1 MRSKIVKYIFKKEML
16 DILRDKKTLFMM
28 IVIPLLLYPLLML
41 LMIQV
46 MNMSANSMNSKDI
59 NIAFDSTPNKI
70 LISMIEK
77 ENNLKGDTETNKD
90 STNDKGKIKI
100 LSVDNYKKSLEENKI
115 DAYIKIEEKQ
125 SSTSYK
131 IYMNS
136 SQENSSNSVKRIE
149 TVLDKYKRFTVE
161 NTLSEKGLD
170 VQSTLEPITYSTIDV
185 AKTEEVAGYFLGQIL
200 PFILIIGVLLGSIY
214 PAIDV
219 MAGEK
224 ERGTLETLFTL
235 PISNL
240 ELVMGKYMAVSL
252 SAIVTA
258 ILNILS
264 MGLTMA
270 FILVS
275 GGLSSQLG
283 FGNFN
288 YGDLILP
295 IVTTL
300 ICVCLFSMVVAA
312 ISMCVCSLAKSFKD
326 AQNYITPLMLVIM
339 IPSYV
344 SMIPNI
350 VLDRVTAVIPVVNIS
365 LLIKSVLSFKSD
377 LNLIALVL
385 TSNIAFVI
393 LAIILLSKMF
403 NSEEILFGNSKSFSF
418 LEKRCNIKKG
428 SIPTVSDGVILYA
441 VGLVLLIYVGSLVQI
456 KFGIAGIAMTQVMI
470 IALPLIFAY
479 YIKADFREVFSI
491 KIPTLKHL
499 LGGVVLWVGGYIII
513 MIITQLILFLFPQNM
528 EVAESLNKALFMK
541 DKFLLNLLIIG
552 LLPAICEEIFFRG
565 FIFSAFSKS
574 KNGVKSVKL
583 AIICSGVLFGI
594 MHMDFIRIIPTS
606 ILGIIFAYS
615 VYKSGSIFVSMLLHF
630 LNNSVAVIVSHYATG
645 NIANLYKFIEVDF
658 SNLNMFKFVLILVIS
673 FILVILGSRFLN
685 RKDLKN

>member
-28 IVIPLLLYPLLML
+28 IVLPLLLYPLLML
-41 LMIQV
+41 LMMQV

-59 NIAFDSTPNKI
+59 NIAFDNKPNKV
-70 LISMIEK
+70 LVSMIED
-77 ENNLKGDTETNKD
+77 NNLGKDTESKD
-90 STNDKGKIKI
+90 NVNDKGKIRI
-100 LSVDNYKKSLEENKI
+100 LDVDDYKKSLEENKI

-125 SSTSYK
+125 ASTSYK

-136 SQENSSNSVKRIE
+136 SQENSSNAVKRIE
-149 TVLDKYKRFTVE
+149 TVLDKYKRLTVE
-161 NTLSEKGLD
+161 KKLSDKGLD
-170 VQSTLEPITYSTIDV
+170 VQSTLEPLTYSTVDV

-270 FILVS
+270 FILIS

-300 ICVCLFSMVVAA
+300 ICICLFSMVVAA

-326 AQNYITPLMLVIM
+326 AQNYITPLMLIIM

-350 VLDRVTAVIPVVNIS
+350 VLDRVTSVIPVVNIS

-385 TSNIAFVI
+385 VSNIAFVI

-428 SIPTVSDGVILYA
+428 SIPTISDGIILYA

-456 KFGIAGIAMTQVMI
+456 KFGMGGIIMTQFMI
-470 IALPLIFAY
+470 ISLPLIFAY
-479 YIKADFREVFSI
+479 YIKADFKEVFSLRVP
-491 KIPTLKHL
+491 KLKHI
-499 LGGVVLWVGGYIII
+499 LGSIVLWIGGYILI

-528 EVAESLNKALFMK
+528 EVAESLNETLFMK
-541 DKFLLNLLIIG
+541 DKFLLNLLTIA

-565 FIFSAFSKS
+565 FIFSSFSKS
-574 KNGVKSVKL
+574 KDKNKSVKL

-630 LNNSVAVIVSHYATG
+630 LNNGIAIVVSHYTTG
-645 NIANLYKFIEVDF
+645 NVANLCKFIEVDF
-658 SNLNMFKFVLILVIS
+658 ANLNILKFVLILLIS
-673 FILVILGSRFLN
+673 FILVALGVRILY
-685 RKDLKN
+685 RKSLKS